1 MSDVEIGILK
11 TQPQKLE
18 SSFFLQKSPVMRQV
32 RQVHFILVSKVVPP
46 FSTYAT
52 WLQNLSNI

>member
-11 TQPQKLE
+11 TQPQNIE
-18 SSFFLQKSPVMRQV
+18 SSFFPQKFPAMRQV
-32 RQVHFILVSKVVPP
+32 RQAHCLLVSEVVPP

>member
-11 TQPQKLE
+11 TQPQNLE
-18 SSFFLQKSPVMRQV
+18 SNFFPQKSPAMRQV
-32 RQVHFILVSKVVPP
+32 RQVHYLLVSKVVPP